1 MNNMI
6 LYSGYAL
13 VALGVIV
20 LAIMATYGLRMH
32 KLSPNERKNQIQRL
46 VVMNFSGIGLALIG
60 LMMIV
65 MSSFF

>member
-6 LYSGYAL
+6 LYTGYL
-13 VALGVIV
+13 FVALGVVV
-20 LAIMATYGLRMH
+20 LVIMAAFGLRMH
-32 KLSPNERKNQIQRL
+32 KLGADERKQQIQRL

-60 LMMIV
+60 LIMIV